1 MVFLQGGKEMGLKVS
16 GKGTSAGLSGLGDL
30 SKGHLE
36 LQAPSE
42 SNSVAGKL
50 RPGFP
55 TPPHPPRKTRGLYG
69 VGTKEASQTL
79 WK

>member
-1 MVFLQGGKEMGLKVS
+1 MVFLQGGKETGLEVG
-16 GKGTSAGLSGLGDL
+16 GKGTCAGLSGLGDL

-42 SNSVAGKL
+42 SNSAAGKL

-55 TPPHPPRKTRGLYG
+55 TPPHPPKKKKTRRLYG

-79 WK
+79 